1 MPRAE
6 ITIRVATPDDLDTLG
21 QLIAASY
28 ARLDDGSYEPE
39 RIAAAMPAISKPN
52 PVLLASGT
60 YFVAE
65 VDGEPAGC
73 GGWTRQRPGSGEV
86 IDGIAHIRHFATHPA
101 HLRKGVA
108 KALLLHCLRDA
119 AKAGATLMKSQSTL
133 PAERFYASA
142 GFRRV
147 RLIEVEMGSGV
158 TLPAVEM
165 ERALS

>member
-6 ITIRVATPDDLDTLG
+6 ITIRIATPDDLDMLG

-28 ARLDDGSYEPE
+28 ATLDDGSYEPE

-65 VDGEPAGC
+65 VDGEAAGC
-73 GGWTRQRPGSGEV
+73 GGWTFEKPGTGEV
-86 IDGIAHIRHFATHPA
+86 FDGIAHIRHFATHPA

-108 KALLLHCLRDA
+108 KALLQHCLREA
-119 AKAGATLMKSQSTL
+119 TSAGIRTMKSQSTL
-133 PAERFYASA
+133 PAEPFYAAA
-142 GFRRV
+142 GFRRIG
-147 RLIEVEMGSGV
+147 LIEVEMGSGV
-158 TLPAVEM
+158 MLPAVEM
-165 ERALS
+165 ERTLP